1 MQAVACA
8 LPLALGSLFA
18 VLSQRAEA
26 TELPPLFAERPATHP
41 TMRPERTSTAV
52 SSGRARELMNMAT
65 HQVLANASPFTAP
78 VNMTPESSV
87 GERGTDTAVVME
99 PFMVR
104 SAPVRIIERRLP
116 DPPMLDFLKT
126 GMFYRSPD
134 GKGLTSV
141 GLKMMILKQ
150 PGLGWGQEFTR
161 ARIEF
166 TFRW

>member
-1 MQAVACA
+1 MHAVACA
-8 LPLALGSLFA
+8 LPLALGTMFA

-26 TELPPLFAERPATHP
+26 AELPPLFVERPAAHP
-41 TMRPERTSTAV
+41 TTRPPRLSTPA
-52 SSGRARELMNMAT
+52 SSVRARELMDVAT
-65 HQVLANASPFTAP
+65 HQALANVSPFSAP
-78 VNMTPESSV
+78 VVATPDVSV
-87 GERGTDTAVVME
+87 IERGADTAVVME

-104 SAPVRIIERRLP
+104 SAPVRIIERRVP
-116 DPPMLDFLKT
+116 DPPLLDFLKT

-141 GLKMMILKQ
+141 GLKMMIMKQ

-161 ARIEF
+161 GRIEF